1 MTLASHQGNTS
12 AILKL
17 TQRFVQNGHAV
28 IRAEQAN
35 NRRGSAD
42 WLPLLRGLVATAT
55 PLRVVRVQFGLD
67 FAIGK
72 PSGSG
77 FHFDLSERSCQ

>member
-28 IRAEQAN
+28 IVQ
-35 NRRGSAD
+35 NRQITGMARWTGYRSYEG
-42 WLPLLRGLVATAT
+42 LL
-55 PLRVVRVQFGLD
+55 
-67 FAIGK
+67 
-72 PSGSG
+72 
-77 FHFDLSERSCQ
+77 